1 MKIVKFTWLKVIL
14 IVGMFLGSMLGASA
28 CSRKT
33 ATVMPKTSPKVLIPK
48 TLGEKQ
54 ANSANQQRLQK
65 FIKQKLLTKNG
76 LYTSTVNQG
85 SQASLASGHDML
97 SESVG
102 MWLQYLNADKQP
114 REFRTFYSQAKKVFN
129 QGPQFSYRYN
139 PTTHKQY
146 PVNAT
151 LDDLR
156 IIKALV
162 VYDAINHTNRYQKES
177 ATRFKALAS
186 HCIVG
191 GQLVDYYD
199 VNQDQAA
206 KKGSLAYFDL
216 QTLRYF
222 ENATDKGKDRYQ
234 KQLRVVQNGYLG
246 DVFPLYHASYNWQ
259 TKQYSADNLN
269 TSEALE
275 VLLHLAE
282 VGKLKSASKNWLVFQ
297 VNKRALKN
305 GYRITGEVANNGQS
319 VANYALAAM
328 IFATIGDRVHYQTA
342 MQLVWKEQIR
352 DKQSPIFGALSNQQA
367 QIAYSF
373 NNLTALNASYRE

>member
-1 MKIVKFTWLKVIL
+1 MRVT
-14 IVGMFLGSMLGASA
+14 AS
-28 CSRKT
+28 S
-33 ATVMPKTSPKVLIPK
+33 
-48 TLGEKQ
+48 
-54 ANSANQQRLQK
+54 
-65 FIKQKLLTKNG
+65 
-76 LYTSTVNQG
+76 
-85 SQASLASGHDML
+85 
-97 SESVG
+97 
-102 MWLQYLNADKQP
+102 
-114 REFRTFYSQAKKVFN
+114 
-129 QGPQFSYRYN
+129 
-139 PTTHKQY
+139 
-146 PVNAT
+146 
-151 LDDLR
+151 
-156 IIKALV
+156 
-162 VYDAINHTNRYQKES
+162 
-177 ATRFKALAS
+177 
-186 HCIVG
+186 G